1 MSSFPKT
8 CNDPQF
14 HIMKIR
20 RLGTANSSS
29 EYDYNGCLFRSV
41 AVKKD

>member
-1 MSSFPKT
+1 MASFPKT

-14 HIMKIR
+14 HIMKV

-29 EYDYNGCLFRSV
+29 KYDYNGCLFRSV

>member
-1 MSSFPKT
+1 MASFPKT

-20 RLGTANSSS
+20 LGTANSSS
-29 EYDYNGCLFRSV
+29 KYDYNGCLFRSV

>member
-1 MSSFPKT
+1 MGSFPKT
-8 CNDPQF
+8 CNNPQF

-20 RLGTANSSS
+20 RFGTANSSS
-29 EYDYNGCLFRSV
+29 KYDYNGCLFCSV